1 MIQKNYR
8 SAKLCTIWCHPP
20 DASAGSNFRHHYR
33 TKKTVFN
40 WNKRRQIRGLPD
52 VLGCSTAVRRPD
64 GTRLRE
70 RGWINF
76 ALRWKSDPRSH
87 AQTYPYIVCV
97 FYTSTNLSQC
107 WYNVYPK
114 FMSTYTI
121 FREPGIR
128 AITQTG
134 VAAVDVALL
143 TTVGGGVSIAG
154 DVRGQ

>member
-1 MIQKNYR
+1 MRILHIHK
-8 SAKLCTIWCHPP
+8 S
-20 DASAGSNFRHHYR
+20 
-33 TKKTVFN
+33 
-40 WNKRRQIRGLPD
+40 
-52 VLGCSTAVRRPD
+52 
-64 GTRLRE
+64 
-70 RGWINF
+70 F
-76 ALRWKSDPRSH
+76 AML
-87 AQTYPYIVCV
+87 
-97 FYTSTNLSQC
+97 
-107 WYNVYPK
+107 YNVYPK